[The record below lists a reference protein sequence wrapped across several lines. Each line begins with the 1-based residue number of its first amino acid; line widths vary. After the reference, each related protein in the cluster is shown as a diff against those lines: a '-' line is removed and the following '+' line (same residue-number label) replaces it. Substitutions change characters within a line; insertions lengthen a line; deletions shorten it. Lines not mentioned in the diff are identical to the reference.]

1 MSQENVEIVRL
12 MNAAF
17 NCGDLYEAF
26 GFYHPAAIW
35 RSRRDEPD
43 IANRPLKTKEP
54 RCQRGLSHAPRGTR
68 TPGVGP
74 WRPVA
79 PDSRLSAR

>member
-1 MSQENVEIVRL
+1 MSQESVEIVRL

-35 RSRRDEPD
+35 RSLRDEPD
-43 IANRPLKTKEP
+43 IANRPLE
-54 RCQRGLSHAPRGTR
+54 TR
-68 TPGVGP
+68 SGVGQNGP
-74 WRPVA
+74 CREVRVLA
-79 PDSRLSAR
+79 L